1 MAVNGPGFDLIL
13 LARPNLYGGPN
24 RSGIK
29 APVVN
34 DAHLRQALIISNR

>member
-1 MAVNGPGFDLIL
+1 MAVNGPGSDLIL
-13 LARPNLYGGPN
+13 LARPGGPN